1 MKIVIL
7 LSGGLDSTVA
17 AYQARESGHDIT
29 AFTLRWGQPMW
40 DLERASARRTI
51 DALGCAWRV
60 ADLDL
65 APKSMSIGVGVAG
78 PRVVAGRNLAFIA
91 MAGALASAVGAEE
104 VWIGSNADDARDYP
118 DCRRE
123 FIVAANDL
131 LMFACGVRV
140 HAPLLDLRKSDV
152 VALGRSLNVP
162 LEHTWS
168 CYQSESSTPCG
179 KCNACVLRASAGA

>member
-1 MKIVIL
+1 MKIVVL

-17 AYQARESGHDIT
+17 AYRARADGHDIT

-40 DLERASARRTI
+40 DVERASARRTI
-51 DALGCAWRV
+51 DALKCAWRV

-65 APKSMSIGVGVAG
+65 APKSMNIGAGVVG
-78 PRVVAGRNLAFIA
+78 PRVVAGRNLAFLA
-91 MAGALASAVGAEE
+91 MAGALASSIGAEE
-104 VWIGSNADDARDYP
+104 VWIGSNADDALDYP
-118 DCRRE
+118 DCRPE
-123 FIVAANDL
+123 FIKAANDL
-131 LMFACGVRV
+131 LMLACGVRV
-140 HAPLLDLRKSDV
+140 HAPLLDLRKRDV

-162 LEHTWS
+162 LEQTWS

>member
-1 MKIVIL
+1 MKIVVL

-17 AYQARESGHDIT
+17 AHKARSDGHEIT

-65 APKSMSIGVGVAG
+65 APKSMSIGAGAIG
-78 PRVVAGRNLAFIA
+78 PRVVAGRNLAFLA
-91 MAGALASAVGAEE
+91 MAGALASAIGAEE

-118 DCRRE
+118 DCRPE
-123 FIVAANDL
+123 FIASANDL
-131 LMFACGVRV
+131 LSLVCGVRV
-140 HAPLLDLRKSDV
+140 HAPLLHLRKTEV

-162 LEHTWS
+162 LEKTWS
-168 CYQSESSTPCG
+168 CYQSNSSTPCG
-179 KCNACVLRASAGA
+179 TCNACALRTSAGA